1 MGTRKLILFCIYFI
15 GGITFLHAQA
25 SARRID
31 TSMKVGKAGY
41 RLTCNNK
48 SPEKNSVTITP
59 LGFEKDAR
67 EFSFEVKG
75 RVAKAEVDD
84 INQDG
89 YPDLVFYVFTNDSI
103 PKGNVIAISSEKNE
117 TVAPIMFPDIFDD
130 PKLRVGYKGNDVFFL
145 MEGYLVRRFPV
156 YPVEGAPAAA
166 SSGNLFRQIQYMVIP
181 GDRGGSKFKPMR
193 SYDFTKQ

>member
-59 LGFEKDAR
+59 LGFDKDAR

-89 YPDLVFYVFTNDSI
+89 YPDLVFYVFSNDSI

-117 TVAPIMFPDIFDD
+117 TVSPILFPDIFDD
-130 PKLRVGYKGNDVFFL
+130 PKLRVGYRGNDVFFL

-181 GDRGGSKFKPMR
+181 GDRGAKFKPMR